1 MFNEKKHTSMSEAAA
16 ASVQAEEM
24 PNNGTQEMTDEDL
37 SVVAGGVNPFAN
49 SERVPLQKYDEQKR
63 KIL

>member
-1 MFNEKKHTSMSEAAA
+1 MFNKKKHTSMSEAAA

-24 PNNGTQEMTDEDL
+24 PNNGTQEMKDEDL
-37 SVVAGGVNPFAN
+37 SVVAGGINPFAG

-63 KIL
+63 TIL

>member
-1 MFNEKKHTSMSEAAA
+1 MINKKKHTSMSEAAA

-24 PNNGTQEMTDEDL
+24 PNNGTQEMTDADL

-49 SERVPLQKYDEQKR
+49 SDRVPLKKYDDPKR
-63 KIL
+63 KDL